1 MVQDMLYMYHLLE
14 SLKQKV
20 ELPMVLEMNNSIAVD
35 IADSWSAGDKP
46 QHVDVQ
52 NYLLCKLK
60 DQELLIIR
68 QISGDSNDVDI
79 FAKNVLSA
87 VFISHIPLYM
97 GTMSTYKCM
106 IKLRVRRLSVTDF
119 YTQNCNGV
127 VSVIKLKQVFQEF
140 SESCYRFYLLL
151 EHRSKTVSLKLEVV
165 HCKETNSEIIN

>member
-1 MVQDMLYMYHLLE
+1 MLYMYHLLE

-35 IADSWSAGDKP
+35 IADSWSAGDRP

-60 DQELLIIR
+60 DQGLLIIR
-68 QISGDSNDVDI
+68 QISGDVMIWI
-79 FAKNVLSA
+79 FLRRMFHQQCSSVTFHS
-87 VFISHIPLYM
+87 IWES
-97 GTMSTYKCM
+97 MSTYKCM

-119 YTQNCNGV
+119 YTQTCNGV
-127 VSVIKLKQVFQEF
+127 VSVIKVKQVFQEF

-165 HCKETNSEIIN
+165 HCKEMNSEIIN